1 MSEIRKANTIPGLA
15 RAQAPA
21 ALQALPA
28 RPAEEVSAAPDPA
41 PASTPRESRS
51 REVDP
56 RRRVAMNHRVREAV
70 AERLTEAARALEGA
84 GYQASKAE
92 LLEAFIYFEL
102 PESGPRL
109 ARLIERWRVE
119 LAKPRGP
126 RPPP

>member
-28 RPAEEVSAAPDPA
+28 RRAEEVSAAADPA
-41 PASTPRESRS
+41 PAPRESRS

-70 AERLTEAARALEGA
+70 ADRLAEAARALEGT

-102 PESGPRL
+102 PESGLRL

-119 LAKPRGP
+119 LAKPPGP